1 MHVIDQLV
9 AELQNLPGMGP
20 RSARKI
26 ILHLLAQAPEQLIAI
41 SESLRNAYETIC
53 HCDIC
58 GNIDEKSPCH
68 LCQDNTRTS
77 KMIAIVENI
86 SDLWAIERSKSFT
99 GCYHVLGGVL
109 SAIQGIGPE
118 QLNLHKLSKRI
129 AYLLKQAEDAGEQAQ
144 IELILA
150 TNLTVEGQTTAHY
163 IEQSFRQDNVT
174 ITKLA
179 HGLPAGGELDYMD
192 TSTIITA
199 INARS

>member
-1 MHVIDQLV
+1 MHAIDQLIKT
-9 AELQNLPGMGP
+9 LQNLPGMGP

-26 ILHLLAQAPEQLIAI
+26 ILHLLAQAPEQLITI
-41 SESLRNAYETIC
+41 SESLRIAHETIC
-53 HCDIC
+53 HCEFC

-68 LCQDNTRTS
+68 ICQDETRTPN
-77 KMIAIVENI
+77 MIAIVENI

-109 SAIQGIGPE
+109 SAIQGVGPE
-118 QLNLHKLSKRI
+118 QLNLHKLSQRI
-129 AYLLKQAEDAGEQAQ
+129 DKLLTDTNDTSKQ

-163 IEQSFRQDNVT
+163 IVQTFEHKNIN